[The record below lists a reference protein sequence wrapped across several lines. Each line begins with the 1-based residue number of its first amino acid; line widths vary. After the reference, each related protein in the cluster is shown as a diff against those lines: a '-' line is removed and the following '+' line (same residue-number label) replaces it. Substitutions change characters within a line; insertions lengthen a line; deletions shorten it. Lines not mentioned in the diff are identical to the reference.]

1 MTVKLDTEWKARQIQ
16 FVIRDKNNNSQI
28 IYDQTQTVS
37 YDTEKGDIV
46 ASFVL
51 PEDLKSKELEIT
63 RVTRN
68 PVPEKEED
76 APIHSYDSESGTVTI
91 SNIKYDLTL
100 TYFVNVKD

>member
-1 MTVKLDTEWKARQIQ
+1 MRQRRLYDIE
-16 FVIRDKNNNSQI
+16 KN
-28 IYDQTQTVS
+28 
-37 YDTEKGDIV
+37 DIV

-51 PEDLKSKELEIT
+51 PDELRGKELEIT

>member
-1 MTVKLDTEWKARQIQ
+1 M
-16 FVIRDKNNNSQI
+16 
-28 IYDQTQTVS
+28 
-37 YDTEKGDIV
+37 KG
-46 ASFVL
+46 
-51 PEDLKSKELEIT
+51 KELEIT